1 MELKNVKLKAKL
13 EPQSGVGQ
21 QSGKDWTKQT
31 VILEE
36 TEGKFPKDIAV
47 TAWNTVQADLNK
59 IAIGTEMDCVIR
71 LESRE
76 YNGKWYTD
84 VILSGFYLKAAPV
97 KQYAPSTSAPLA
109 TSDPKGTYE
118 KETDLPF

>member
-13 EPQSGVGQ
+13 EPQTGVGQ
-21 QSGKDWTKQT
+21 QSGKEWSKQT
-31 VILEE
+31 IIVEE

-47 TAWNTVQADLNK
+47 TAWNTTQLDINK
-59 IAIGTEMDCVIR
+59 VAIGTEMDCVIR

-84 VILSGFYLKAAPV
+84 VILSGFYLKYAPV
-97 KQYAPSTSAPLA
+97 ASEPLA
-109 TSDPKGTYE
+109 TSDPKGRYE
-118 KETDLPF
+118 KEPDLPF

>member
-21 QSGKDWTKQT
+21 QSGKEWTKQT

-36 TEGKFPKDIAV
+36 TEGKFPKSIAV
-47 TAWNTVQADLNK
+47 TAWSATQLDINK
-59 IAIGTEMDCVIR
+59 VDIGAEMDCDIR
-71 LESRE
+71 IESRE

-84 VILSGFYLKAAPV
+84 VILSGFYLKSTAPR
-97 KQYAPSTSAPLA
+97 QYSQIEREAMA
-109 TSDPKGTYE
+109 TYDAQAKYHKG
-118 KETDLPF
+118 DLPF